1 MLRAIVR
8 DIQRNSLE
16 QIEDGNS
23 ICLWFLSD
31 KIRFKGLSFQKD
43 FFLSIQIWKIKKPQI
58 FRLHIWI
65 CKSVL
70 LSIFLIHMNVM
81 INNMVPMSLWATA
94 KAQPWNRIMQGHGI
108 GILNKDPRS
117 NYMQYDIH
125 QHLLT
130 GIGVHI
136 YVPT

>member
-1 MLRAIVR
+1 
-8 DIQRNSLE
+8 
-16 QIEDGNS
+16 
-23 ICLWFLSD
+23 
-31 KIRFKGLSFQKD
+31 
-43 FFLSIQIWKIKKPQI
+43 
-58 FRLHIWI
+58 
-65 CKSVL
+65 
-70 LSIFLIHMNVM
+70 MNVM

-136 YVPT
+136 YASKIVLPSVIDVLKEGQK